1 MNHPSPTQRAQDA
14 SLIAS
19 VIDGDDDAWAEFKAR
34 ARDPLYRA
42 ARRYYE
48 DPLAA
53 SEARNLLLE
62 LQADDCA
69 ALKRFKGGTLESFIA
84 IAADSILGARLS
96 ALFEDDPRTA
106 WSAFERRF
114 AQEIRARLQR
124 RFRLMPG
131 QTLPSGRDLEDL
143 YSDFAAHLIGKKYKP
158 VRAYTGSGDA
168 SFAWYLLNRV
178 LANWA
183 LDEHRR
189 EYQRWRP
196 PEAIKKLGQLE
207 QVIFQMM
214 DRDNMSAGEVA
225 ERLTDEPPER
235 IEEAIEQVYRTCAPG
250 TRGRPAKE
258 SLSQVGPDGQNG
270 ELDLPDTEPSPEA
283 VLADADRARQA
294 ANALARLDEEERLIL
309 ILWLEHD
316 DMSAVARSSGRSLAV
331 ARRIKERAVRKARK
345 MIEKGE
351 VGSGAEAPE
360 LVRLFSPGSG

>member
-1 MNHPSPTQRAQDA
+1 MNHPSASQRAQDA
-14 SLIAS
+14 SLIAA
-19 VIDGDDDAWAEFKAR
+19 VIDGDEAAWADFKAR
-34 ARDPLYRA
+34 VRDPLYRA
-42 ARRYYE
+42 ARRYYD

-53 SEARNLLLE
+53 SETRNLLID

-69 ALKRFKGGTLESFIA
+69 ALKRFKGGTLESFVA
-84 IAADSILGARLS
+84 ICADGILGARLS
-96 ALFEDDPRTA
+96 ALFEDDPRAA
-106 WSAFERRF
+106 WNAFERRF

-143 YSDFAAHLIGKKYKP
+143 YNDFAAHLVGKDYMP
-158 VRAYTGSGDA
+158 VRAYNGSGDA

-207 QVIFQMM
+207 QTVFQMM
-214 DRDNMSAGEVA
+214 DRDNMSAADVA
-225 ERLTDEPPER
+225 AHLTEEPRERV
-235 IEEAIEQVYRTCAPG
+235 EEAIERVYRTYAPG
-250 TRGRPAKE
+250 RRGRPAKE
-258 SLSQVGPDGQNG
+258 SLSQVGPDGEDG
-270 ELDLPDTEPSPEA
+270 ELDLPDTEPSAEA
-283 VLADADRARQA
+283 VLEDAERATQA

-316 DMSAVARSSGRSLAV
+316 DMSAVARASGRSLAV

-351 VGSGAEAPE
+351 VGSRAEAPE

>member
-1 MNHPSPTQRAQDA
+1 MNHPSPTQRVQDA

-19 VIDGDDDAWAEFKAR
+19 VIDGDDGAWAAFKVR
-34 ARDPLYRA
+34 VRDPLYRV

-53 SEARNLLLE
+53 SETRNLLIE
-62 LQADDCA
+62 LQADGCA
-69 ALKRFKGGTLESFIA
+69 ALKRFKGGTIESFVA
-84 IAADSILGARLS
+84 IVADGLLGARLS
-96 ALFEDDPRTA
+96 ALFGDEPRKA
-106 WSAFERRF
+106 WDAFERRF
-114 AQEIRARLQR
+114 KKEVCARLQR
-124 RFRLMPG
+124 RFRLAPG

-143 YSDFAAHLIGKKYKP
+143 YSDFAAHLVGKKYKP
-158 VRAYTGSGDA
+158 LCAYTGSGDA

-196 PEAIKKLGQLE
+196 PEAIKKLDQLD
-207 QVIFQMM
+207 QMIFQMM

-225 ERLTDEPPER
+225 ARLVDEPPER
-235 IEEAIEQVYRTCAPG
+235 IEAAIERVYRTCAPG

-258 SLSQVGPDGQNG
+258 SLSQAGPDGEEG

-283 VLADADRARQA
+283 ALADADRARQA
-294 ANALARLDEEERLIL
+294 ANALARLDDEERLIL

-316 DMSAVARSSGRSLAV
+316 DMSAVAKACGRSLAM

-351 VGSGAEAPE
+351 VGTAAEAPE